1 MERRKILLGI
11 ATAPG
16 WLPRICAAQAK
27 TSVWIPLSRLAEPW
41 SSVEFTYPAA
51 DPVPGIIVRLRDG
64 TLYAASRI
72 CPHQS
77 CQLLYR
83 TDKREISDTFEVEVG
98 NPVLACPCHFSV
110 FDLAQ
115 KGKVLNG
122 PAPRGPVTFELKV
135 AGDRVTVL
143 KMEGER

>member
-1 MERRKILLGI
+1 MKRRKILLGI
-11 ATAPG
+11 ATAPS
-16 WLPRICAAQAK
+16 WLPRVCAAQAK
-27 TSVWIPLSRLAEPW
+27 ASVTIPLSRLAEPW

-51 DPVPGIIVRLRDG
+51 EPVPGIIVRLRDG
-64 TLYAASRI
+64 TLYAASRS
-72 CPHQS
+72 CPHQG
-77 CQLLYR
+77 CQLLYK
-83 TDKREISDTFEVEVG
+83 TDKQEISDTFDVEAG

-122 PAPRGPVTFELKV
+122 PAPRGLVTFELKV

>member
-1 MERRKILLGI
+1 MKRREILLGI
-11 ATAPG
+11 ATAFG
-16 WLPRICAAQAK
+16 WLPQICAAQAK
-27 TSVWIPLSRLAEPW
+27 TSVTIPLSRLAEPW

-51 DPVPGIIVRLRDG
+51 EPVPGIIVRLRDG

-77 CQLLYR
+77 CQLLYK
-83 TDKREISDTFEVEVG
+83 TDKQEISDTFEVETG
-98 NPVLACPCHFSV
+98 IPVLACPCHFSV

>member
-1 MERRKILLGI
+1 MKRRKILLGI

-16 WLPRICAAQAK
+16 WLPAVCAAQAK
-27 TSVWIPLSRLAEPW
+27 ESVTIPLSRLAEPW

-51 DPVPGIIVRLRDG
+51 EPVPGIVVRLRDG

-77 CQLLYR
+77 CRLLYK
-83 TDKREISDTFEVEVG
+83 TDRQEISDTFEVETG